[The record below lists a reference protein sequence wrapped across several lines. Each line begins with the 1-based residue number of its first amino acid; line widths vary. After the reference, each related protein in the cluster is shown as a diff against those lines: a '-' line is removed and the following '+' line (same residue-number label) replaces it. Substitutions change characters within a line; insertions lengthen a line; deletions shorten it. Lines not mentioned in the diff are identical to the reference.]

1 MACPLTRVV
10 CLWGWVQVAL
20 ANKVKLSDCI
30 QHIKAARDKGLTIPV
45 VLMGASRP
53 HSSLA
58 AVAKDWGTW

>member
-1 MACPLTRVV
+1 M
-10 CLWGWVQVAL
+10 AL

-53 HSSLA
+53 HSNPHSPRGLG
-58 AVAKDWGTW
+58 AVAKDWATW